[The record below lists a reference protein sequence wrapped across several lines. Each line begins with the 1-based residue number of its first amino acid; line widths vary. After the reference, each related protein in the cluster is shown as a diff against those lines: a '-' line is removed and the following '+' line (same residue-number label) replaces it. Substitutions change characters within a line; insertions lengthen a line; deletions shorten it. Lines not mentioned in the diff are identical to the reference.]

1 MRDLVAGLIALALL
15 VFALLVGATLHF
27 HRQRRERTRRE
38 ARASGRAI
46 IAELPQGTDLVYV
59 TEDSERFYVGDRPI
73 EKTSILGV
81 RLMVNQ
87 GVVSQAG
94 QPRSEPPA
102 AARPTSDE
110 EAFIRDRWD
119 VLVDTA
125 SGTVTIACGAIR
137 ERISQDLAR
146 RIYDA
151 VAATIPAPRHPPADW
166 PPAPGRTGN
175 PTAG

>member
-38 ARASGRAI
+38 AREGGRTI

-59 TEDSERFYVGDRPI
+59 TEDRDRFHVGDQPI
-73 EKTSILGV
+73 EKASIRGV
-81 RLMVNQ
+81 RLMVN
-87 GVVSQAG
+87 GGLVSQAG
-94 QPRSEPPA
+94 DTRTDPA
-102 AARPTSDE
+102 AAARATSDE

-119 VLVDTA
+119 VLVDTS
-125 SGTVTIACGAIR
+125 SGTITIACGAIR

-151 VAATIPAPRHPPADW
+151 VASTIRFP
-166 PPAPGRTGN
+166 
-175 PTAG
+175 

>member
-27 HRQRRERTRRE
+27 HRQRRARSRRD

-46 IAELPQGTDLVYV
+46 IAELPQGAELVYV
-59 TEDSERFYVGDRPI
+59 TEDHERLYVGDRPI
-73 EKTSILGV
+73 EKASIRGV
-81 RLMVNQ
+81 RLLVN
-87 GVVSQAG
+87 GGLVSHAG
-94 QPRSEPPA
+94 QTGTEPA
-102 AARPTSDE
+102 AVARATSDE

-119 VLVDTA
+119 VLVDTS

-151 VAATIPAPRHPPADW
+151 VEASLRRRDLA
-166 PPAPGRTGN
+166 
-175 PTAG
+175 

>member
-1 MRDLVAGLIALALL
+1 VRDLVAGLIALALL

-38 ARASGRAI
+38 ARVSGRTI
-46 IAELPQGTDLVYV
+46 IAELPQGPDLVYV
-59 TEDSERFYVGDRPI
+59 TEDRERLYVGDQPI
-73 EKTSILGV
+73 EKASIRGV
-81 RLMVNQ
+81 RLMVN
-87 GVVSQAG
+87 GGLVSHAG
-94 QPRSEPPA
+94 ETRTEPA
-102 AARPTSDE
+102 AAAHATSDE

-119 VLVDTA
+119 VLVDTS

-151 VAATIPAPRHPPADW
+151 VAETL
-166 PPAPGRTGN
+166 GRGTRL
-175 PTAG
+175 

>member
-38 ARASGRAI
+38 AREGGRTI

-59 TEDSERFYVGDRPI
+59 TEDRDRLYVGDQPI
-73 EKTSILGV
+73 EKASIRGV
-81 RLMVNQ
+81 RLMVN
-87 GVVSQAG
+87 GGLVSQAG
-94 QPRSEPPA
+94 DTRTDPA
-102 AARPTSDE
+102 AAARATSDE

-119 VLVDTA
+119 VLVDTS
-125 SGTVTIACGAIR
+125 SGTITIACGAIR

-151 VAATIPAPRHPPADW
+151 VASTIRFP
-166 PPAPGRTGN
+166 
-175 PTAG
+175 

>member
-46 IAELPQGTDLVYV
+46 IAELPQGADLVYV
-59 TEDSERFYVGDRPI
+59 TEDRDCFYVGDRPI
-73 EKTSILGV
+73 EKASIRGV
-81 RLMVNQ
+81 RLMVN
-87 GVVSQAG
+87 GGLVSQAG
-94 QPRSEPPA
+94 ETRSEPAA
-102 AARPTSDE
+102 AARATSDE

-146 RIYDA
+146 RIYE
-151 VAATIPAPRHPPADW
+151 VICKEVG
-166 PPAPGRTGN
+166 GRR
-175 PTAG
+175 

>member
-1 MRDLVAGLIALALL
+1 MRDLVAGLVALALL

-46 IAELPQGTDLVYV
+46 IAELPQGADLVYV
-59 TEDSERFYVGDRPI
+59 TEDSDWFYVGDQPI
-73 EKTSILGV
+73 EKASIRGV
-81 RLMVNQ
+81 RLMVN
-87 GVVSQAG
+87 GGLVSQAG
-94 QPRSEPPA
+94 ETRSEPPA
-102 AARPTSDE
+102 AARATADE

-137 ERISQDLAR
+137 ERVSQDLAR

-151 VAATIPAPRHPPADW
+151 VAANLRSSA
-166 PPAPGRTGN
+166 
-175 PTAG
+175 